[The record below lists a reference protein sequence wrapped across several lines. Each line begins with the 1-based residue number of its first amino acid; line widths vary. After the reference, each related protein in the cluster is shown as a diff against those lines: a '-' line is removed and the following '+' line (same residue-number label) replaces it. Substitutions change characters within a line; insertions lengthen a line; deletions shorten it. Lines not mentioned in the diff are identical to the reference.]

1 VSFLHGF
8 NLNADPLFKDT
19 KGNVYNL
26 SDKAPVFEVVESEG
40 GLYIAARRNAES
52 GEHYWR
58 ITPWVMPY
66 FTIIP
71 PRGNHPV
78 HGHFWIPIDDEH
90 CWAWSYDYHPVRA
103 LTSSER
109 SAMEAGLGIHAKVE
123 PGTFIPLANK
133 TNDYLMDRNAQKEG
147 RTFSGI
153 EGIAIQDSSLQES
166 MGPIQDRTKEHLVST
181 DNGIIM
187 ARHRLL
193 RAAKDLAANGTLPPG
208 RDPSHQRV
216 RSVSIVL
223 PAGTPFTEG
232 AREAFKAAAGVAPT
246 SV

>member
-1 VSFLHGF
+1 
-8 NLNADPLFKDT
+8 
-19 KGNVYNL
+19 
-26 SDKAPVFEVVESEG
+26 
-40 GLYIAARRNAES
+40 
-52 GEHYWR
+52 
-58 ITPWVMPY
+58 
-66 FTIIP
+66 
-71 PRGNHPV
+71 
-78 HGHFWIPIDDEH
+78 
-90 CWAWSYDYHPVRA
+90 
-103 LTSSER
+103 
-109 SAMEAGLGIHAKVE
+109 MEAGLGIHAKVE